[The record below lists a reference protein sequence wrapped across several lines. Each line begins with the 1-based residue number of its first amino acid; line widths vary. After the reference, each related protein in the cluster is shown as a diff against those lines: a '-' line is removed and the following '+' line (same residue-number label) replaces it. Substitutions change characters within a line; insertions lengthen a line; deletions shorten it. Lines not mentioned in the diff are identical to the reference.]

1 MGSTSFYKNAL
12 FYRDV
17 PYNLFDEPNMV
28 TPKVKGIME

>member
-12 FYRDV
+12 FYWDV